1 MRPALRA
8 IDQWF
13 IDEIL
18 PHEASFLTQA
28 RRLCGSAEEAQDLVQ
43 DAYVKLF
50 GLDGWAA
57 IDHPQA
63 YMRRVLVHMAIERMR
78 RAKVVAFQQLQE
90 IEHSRLADD
99 APDAFAV
106 AAGRSRLAH
115 LAQSVARLPERCREV
130 FVRRRLEEQSPTQ
143 IARELGL
150 SLSTLEKR
158 LARAYVL
165 LAQDGWGVGRG
176 YSEENGPAVPLET
189 GSQPVSSVSEKL
201 A

>member
-18 PHEASFLTQA
+18 PHETSFLAQA
-28 RRLCGSAEEAQDLVQ
+28 ARLCASGEEPRDLVQ
-43 DAYVKLF
+43 DAYIKLF
-50 GLDGWAA
+50 TLDGWAA
-57 IDHPQA
+57 IENPRA

-90 IEHSRLADD
+90 IEQHRLADD

-106 AAGRSRLAH
+106 AAGRNRLAH
-115 LAQSVARLPERCREV
+115 LGKSIARLPERCREV
-130 FVRRRLEEQSPTQ
+130 FVRRRLQEQSPRQ
-143 IARELGL
+143 IAQELGL

-165 LAQDGWGVGRG
+165 LAQDGWGQTEDHED
-176 YSEENGPAVPLET
+176 SADISAPAPM
-189 GSQPVSSVSEKL
+189 L
-201 A
+201 APPNERLA